1 MFTED
6 YLMRIINQGIAALM
20 IAIGLR
26 KAGKNSEALLAIQQA
41 IEQLT
46 TLPANL
52 IDQMDDASILSL
64 LSAQG
69 QLDIGRLAIL
79 ADLYHEEGE
88 ILFRLEQ
95 PTQGFISF
103 ARALRFN
110 LEVALSEDVNLFSE
124 NISKVEGLVQRLKGL
139 AFPVE
144 TQLALSDFYQRL
156 LEKNDQNLAAA
167 GTSRKQVSQAL
178 AELQD
183 QIGPSQKTTGG

>member
-95 PTQGFISF
+95 PAQGFISF

-156 LEKNDQNLAAA
+156 LEKDYQNLAAA